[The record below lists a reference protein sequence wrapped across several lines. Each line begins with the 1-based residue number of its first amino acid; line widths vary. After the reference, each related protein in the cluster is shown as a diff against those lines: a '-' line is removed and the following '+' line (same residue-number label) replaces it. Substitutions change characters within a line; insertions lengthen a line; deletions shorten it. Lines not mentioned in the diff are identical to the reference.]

1 MQSRKR
7 IVKWLIV
14 VVAASCILCVSWGHL
29 NLARKV
35 VCGHGI
41 CLSCEGRIDA
51 TINGEGGKWRYFIA
65 DGKIFSDG
73 EDGASHSRWI
83 VVHDNSRF
91 PFGDLYWLSE
101 DRVLI
106 SKSGLWDRLNL
117 FGRWILLSETAL
129 HCTYDVRND
138 MKGLAA
144 EVEVNECGDAR
155 RYVCQPSKRHVQVTG
170 NTNVIFSADIPLPL
184 FKGRQ

>member
-1 MQSRKR
+1 M
-7 IVKWLIV
+7 IVG
-14 VVAASCILCVSWGHL
+14 VAVACVLFVSLQYL

-35 VCGHGI
+35 VCGHGV
-41 CLSCEGRIDA
+41 CLSCMGRIDA
-51 TINGEGGKWRYFIA
+51 TINGGGDKRRYFIA
-65 DGKIFSDG
+65 EGKVFSED
-73 EDGASHSRWI
+73 EDGASHNRWI

-106 SKSGLWDRLNL
+106 SKSGLWDRLSL

-144 EVEVNECGDAR
+144 ELDVLECGDVR
-155 RYVCQPSKRHVQVTG
+155 RYVCRPSKRHVQAAG
-170 NTNVIFSADIPLPL
+170 NTNVIFYADIPLPL
-184 FKGRQ
+184 FKKRL